1 MGNAG
6 YARADDRA
14 SGGATPYRFVGLA
27 ATGQVVKA
35 AGGRV
40 YGYDLHNSG
49 ASAAYVKIYN
59 KATAPTQA
67 DTPIRTIHIPAAG
80 SKAYTSNVG
89 IAFPLG
95 ISCRAVTEVAD
106 SGTTAPGANEVI
118 VHIDYA

>member
-6 YARADDRA
+6 YSRADDRPA
-14 SGGATPYRFVGLA
+14 GGATPYRFVGLA

-40 YGYDLHNSG
+40 YGYDLINSG

-67 DTPIRTIHIPAAG
+67 DTPVRTIHVAAG
-80 SKAYTSNVG
+80 GQRTYTSLVG
-89 IAFPLG
+89 IAFTLG

-106 SGTTAPGANEVI
+106 SGTTAPGANEVV